1 MDLTVRTTLLKT
13 QQLHILLVEDDS
25 VLAKS
30 IAQGLSEQGHL
41 CTVCQDG
48 AAGLAFALEQ
58 LPDLM
63 ILDVMLPKQ
72 SGMEVLAEVRR
83 NGLECPVIMLTALGS
98 VENRVSG
105 LASGAD
111 DYIVKPFDFGELLA
125 RIDAVTRRARPR
137 QASTIAWGD
146 LSLDLT
152 TRRMTRDGEE
162 IELTP
167 TECTILE
174 LLIRL
179 NGQVVTRKMLCE
191 HVWGFVWDGNTN
203 VIEVHVNRLRRKL
216 DAGRDESLIRT
227 VRGRGYAIRHA

>member
-1 MDLTVRTTLLKT
+1 MPTT
-13 QQLHILLVEDDS
+13 QQLHILLVEDDT
-25 VLAKS
+25 VLSKS
-30 IAQGLSEQGHL
+30 IAQGLAEQGHL
-41 CTVCQDG
+41 CTVCKDG
-48 AAGLAFALEQ
+48 SSGLAFALEQ
-58 LPDLM
+58 LPDLI

-72 SGMEVLAEVRR
+72 SGMEVLAALRS

-105 LASGAD
+105 LATGAD
-111 DYIVKPFDFGELLA
+111 DYIVKPFDFSELLA
-125 RIDAVTRRARPR
+125 RIDAVARRARPR
-137 QASTIAWGD
+137 QSSTIAFGD
-146 LSLDLT
+146 LTLDLT
-152 TRRMTRDGEE
+152 TRRMTRDGED

-216 DAGRDESLIRT
+216 DSGRDESLIRT